1 MAELSFEC
9 LDVVAQPYAASP
21 TLLFR
26 LRVSE
31 SSGARV
37 HAIALRAQIRI
48 EPARRRYTD
57 AEAELLVDLFGQ
69 RSRWG
74 DTLKPMQL
82 AYADIMVPGFTAST
96 EIELAVP
103 VTYDLEVAAG
113 KYLHALQDEGVGLA
127 LLFSGTIFGK
137 GDNGFWVE
145 QVPWHAEANYR
156 MPVAIWRELMEHY
169 FPEGGWLRLR
179 RDTLDQL
186 MRFKAANTI
195 ATWDEVMQTLLDRAQ
210 HRDLPGGQSGRRRG
224 QQRSQA
230 VGQGAQP

>member
-1 MAELSFEC
+1 VAELSFEC
-9 LDVVAQPYAASP
+9 LDVVAQLYAASP

-31 SSGARV
+31 SSGAPV

-48 EPARRRYTD
+48 EPARRRYSD

-82 AYADIMVPGFTAST
+82 AYADIMVPGFTTST

-103 VTYDLEVAAG
+103 VTYDLEVASG
-113 KYLHALQDEGVGLA
+113 KYLHALQDEGVALA
-127 LLFSGTIFGK
+127 LLFSGTVFGK
-137 GDNGFWVE
+137 GDNGFWVQ
-145 QVPWHAEANYR
+145 QVPWHAETNYR
-156 MPVAIWRELMEHY
+156 MPVAVWRELMEHY

-179 RDTLDQL
+179 RDTLDEL
-186 MRFKAANTI
+186 MRFKSANTI
-195 ATWDEVMQTLLDRAQ
+195 ATWDAVMETLLDRAQ
-210 HRDLPGGQSGRRRG
+210 RRYLPGGQSG
-224 QQRSQA
+224 QQRGQA
-230 VGQGAQP
+230 VGRGVQP